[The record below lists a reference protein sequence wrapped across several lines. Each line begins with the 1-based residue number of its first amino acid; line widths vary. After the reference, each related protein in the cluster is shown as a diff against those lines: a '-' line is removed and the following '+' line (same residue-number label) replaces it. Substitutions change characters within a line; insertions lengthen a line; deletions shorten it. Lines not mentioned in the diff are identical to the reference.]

1 MKESFSMADNESLII
16 LGDPPTREGPQR
28 MFRVENASSS
38 PLMIDDPTGGREM
51 TVAGG
56 KVGYYSGKNI
66 AFEARSGAVKGTF
79 TFIA

>member
-16 LGDPPTREGPQR
+16 LGGEGPQR